1 MGDQADN
8 VDDFF
13 KIPTTLEGWATD
25 LVGGPAGMIY
35 RNVKEGEE
43 KADQKEREEKAAADA
58 DAKAKAEADAKA
70 TADAKAA
77 AEAAAT
83 EEARRLAE
91 LRLARRSRAMTT
103 DSDTTDSARLRLG

>member
-8 VDDFF
+8 VEDIF
-13 KIPTTLEGWATD
+13 KIPTTPEGWAAG
-25 LVGGPAGMIY
+25 LVGGPAGLVYGNM
-35 RNVKEGEE
+35 KEDKKKEDEE
-43 KADQKEREEKAAADA
+43 EHAAA

>member
-8 VDDFF
+8 VDNFF
-13 KIPTTLEGWATD
+13 KIPTTPEGWATG

-35 RNVKEGEE
+35 RNMKEGEE
-43 KADQKEREEKAAADA
+43 KAAQKKSEEEQAAA

-70 TADAKAA
+70 TADAKA